1 MILVRWIVSLLLI
14 VAGLPVSAETLT
26 GQVVGV
32 NDGDTLT
39 LLVAGN
45 HQVKVR

>member
-26 GQVVGV
+26 GQVLGV
-32 NDGDTLT
+32 HDGD
-39 LLVAGN
+39 
-45 HQVKVR
+45 VRREVV